1 MRVDLTVVAL
11 TLLAPV
17 WAAALEPGL
26 HASDVSFLAPVEERD
41 SNANEDEKLWKRK
54 GGGGGGGGRGGGSS
68 SGGSRS
74 GGSSSSGG
82 GSRSGGSSS
91 GGSRSGGS
99 RSGSGSG
106 SGTGSSGSSSGG
118 SSSSRTGGSSSGG
131 RSGSSGAS
139 GTGGSA
145 RGGSRDSSGGST
157 KTGSGPA
164 PAYGGSYGGG
174 AKVPYAA
181 GASRGPGSIAPF
193 LLIGGGLAFWPGL
206 WLAGAHMYPYSHP
219 YRFYNQSA
227 RENQTKPIMCGCADH
242 QPCACDENNST
253 EYMNALLGNGSYQ
266 GLNQS
271 VVTKGIY
278 NNTDT
283 ILING
288 TLPNGT
294 TASGGSDDVGTTSA
308 AFRAVSEA
316 LGFWPMLAVVL
327 VTVFAA

>member
-26 HASDVSFLAPVEERD
+26 HSSDVSFLAPVEERD
-41 SNANEDEKLWKRK
+41 NAHEDEKLWKRK

-68 SGGSRS
+68 GGSGGGR
-74 GGSSSSGG
+74 SGG
-82 GSRSGGSSS
+82 GSSGGSSS

-99 RSGSGSG
+99 SNSGSGSPG
-106 SGTGSSGSSSGG
+106 
-118 SSSSRTGGSSSGG
+118 SRTGGSSSGG
-131 RSGSSGAS
+131 RSGGSGS

-145 RGGSRDSSGGST
+145 RGGNRDSSGGST

-164 PAYGGSYGGG
+164 PAYGGAYGGG
-174 AKVPYAA
+174 ARVPYAA
-181 GASRGPGSIAPF
+181 GASRGAGTVAPF
-193 LLIGGGLAFWPGL
+193 LLVGAGLAFWPGL

-219 YRFYNQSA
+219 YRYYNESA
-227 RENQTKPIMCGCADH
+227 RENQTKPVMCGCADH

-253 EYMNALLGNGSYQ
+253 EYMNALLGNGSYAA
-266 GLNQS
+266 LNKS
-271 VVTKGIY
+271 VVNVADY
-278 NNTDT
+278 NGNST

-294 TASGGSDDVGTTSA
+294 TASGGSDDVGSSA
-308 AFRAVSEA
+308 AFRVVAES
-316 LGFWPMLAVVL
+316 LGFWPVAAVVL
-327 VTVFAA
+327 ATVLVA

>member
-1 MRVDLTVVAL
+1 MA
-11 TLLAPV
+11 TLLASV

-26 HASDVSFLAPVEERD
+26 HASGVSFLAPVEERD
-41 SNANEDEKLWKRK
+41 SNANEDQKLWKGK
-54 GGGGGGGGRGGGSS
+54 GGGSGGGGGGGRGGGSS
-68 SGGSRS
+68 GH
-74 GGSSSSGG
+74 
-82 GSRSGGSSS
+82 
-91 GGSRSGGS
+91 
-99 RSGSGSG
+99 
-106 SGTGSSGSSSGG
+106 
-118 SSSSRTGGSSSGG
+118 SSSGG
-131 RSGSSGAS
+131 RSSGTS
-139 GTGGSA
+139 GTGGIA

-174 AKVPYAA
+174 AKVPDVA

-206 WLAGAHMYPYSHP
+206 WLGGAYMYPYSHP

-227 RENQTKPIMCGCADH
+227 RENQTKP
-242 QPCACDENNST
+242 
-253 EYMNALLGNGSYQ
+253 YMSALLGNGSYQ

-278 NNTDT
+278 NNTDI

-294 TASGGSDDVGTTSA
+294 TASGGTDDVGSA
-308 AFRAVSEA
+308 AFRAASEA
-316 LGFWPMLAVVL
+316 LGFWSMLAVVL
-327 VTVFAA
+327 ATVFAA

>member
-106 SGTGSSGSSSGG
+106 SGSSGSSSGG

-131 RSGSSGAS
+131 RSGGSSGAS

-227 RENQTKPIMCGCADH
+227 RENQTKPVMCGCADH

-253 EYMNALLGNGSYQ
+253 EYMSALLGNGSYQ

-327 VTVFAA
+327 ATVFAA

>member
-26 HASDVSFLAPVEERD
+26 HASDVSFLAPVAERD

-54 GGGGGGGGRGGGSS
+54 GGGGGGGGRGGGS

-106 SGTGSSGSSSGG
+106 SGSSGSSSGG

-131 RSGSSGAS
+131 RSSGAS
-139 GTGGSA
+139 GTGGTA

-181 GASRGPGSIAPF
+181 GVSRGPGSIAPF

-227 RENQTKPIMCGCADH
+227 RENQTKPVICGCADH

-253 EYMNALLGNGSYQ
+253 EYMSALLGNGSYQ

-316 LGFWPMLAVVL
+316 LGFWPMVAVVL
-327 VTVFAA
+327 ATVFAA